1 MNGVFNLE
9 IEVVDKTDESLSLLI
24 RGSDVTF
31 VNALRRII
39 LAEVPVMA
47 IDDVV
52 IVENS
57 SMLSD
62 EILAHRMGLIPLKT
76 DLDTYNLPEE
86 CQCKSEFGCNLCRV
100 ALTLDVDS
108 GESSRTVYSGDFKS
122 ENPSIVPVSD
132 KIVIVKLAPNQK
144 VKVEAYARLG
154 KGKVHAKW
162 QPVSM
167 CSYKY
172 LPQISLDEK
181 LCDACGEC
189 VKICPKKIFLNVG
202 SKIEVRNVSECTLCQ
217 DCVDVC
223 PKNPSAV
230 KVSWDKN
237 SFIFNI
243 ESTGALSSERILK
256 EALRILNRKSE
267 DFIHQLEGS

>member
-1 MNGVFNLE
+1 ME
-9 IEVVDKTDESLSLLI
+9 IEVVEKTEECLRLLI
-24 RGSDVTF
+24 RGCDVAF
-31 VNALRRII
+31 VNALRRIV

-47 IDDVV
+47 IDEIVV
-52 IVENS
+52 VENS

-100 ALTLDVDS
+100 ALTLDVDA

-162 QPVSM
+162 QAASM

-172 LPQISLDEK
+172 LPQVFVDEK

-189 VKICPKKIFLNVG
+189 VKICPEKIFLNVG
-202 SKIEVRNVSECTLCQ
+202 NRIEVRNISECTLCQ

-230 KVSWDKN
+230 KISWDKN
-237 SFIFNI
+237 SFLFNI
-243 ESTGALSSERILK
+243 ESTGALPPERILA
-256 EALRILNRKSE
+256 EALRILNGKSQE
-267 DFIHQLEGS
+267 FIQQLREIA